1 MTRAR
6 PGSKWSMDGQVQALG
21 REPAGGKFSG
31 MMCACMSTII
41 SASVERQHG
50 PRDLAGLHRAKR
62 LVDVVQPSAL
72 RDHLVEQEP
81 SLPVE
86 LEVAGNVRAEAV
98 RAHPRG
104 LHLALRANRHPGELD
119 LRVGRQHAHDRR
131 GAADRQALDSL
142 TDERRVADRL
152 EGVVHAGAAREG
164 AHGLDRVVVLAVH
177 DVGRPHPLGHLEL
190 RIEHVDPD
198 DLGGAADARAL
209 HDREPDAAAAE
220 HRDGLPRLE
229 PGRPKRRAD
238 ARKHAASHEGRAV
251 QGQLG
256 VDLHKRVLVEQHA
269 LGVARDPDELPE
281 RLAFL
286 REPRRGGLG
295 PGDDPADAEVWV
307 AAQTLLAA
315 SAEAGEAGHHM
326 VARPQRRHVRAHRLD
341 DARALVAQD
350 DGAVQREAPHAVD
363 DVQIRVAHT
372 GRRGAD
378 EDLTSP
384 RLVDLDRLDGQS
396 LVDFPKDGSLDLHG
410 TLLVDPS
417 SRASPAQYN
426 PTSLSGGGMTAVE
439 PTGQILGATV
449 QGVDLAKPLSDADFA
464 TILQALGRHGVLR
477 FPAQRLEAVELRDFS
492 RRFGLIQA
500 TLTGRHHEPGM
511 PEVGYLS
518 NIIENG
524 EPIGITDAGQD
535 WHTDMSYNETIGF
548 LNVLYAVKVPRR
560 DGRVLGATAFVN
572 THAAY
577 DELAPELKARLANA
591 TATHDF
597 NKFWE
602 NMRRRPGS
610 LRGPLTAEQRRRRP
624 PSVHPLFLTHPI
636 TGRQVLYCNPGYAIR
651 INELDEAESDRVLD
665 VLFAHQLQPKY
676 QYTHQWT
683 EGDVLVWDHIGT
695 LHNAIA
701 DYRPDEHR
709 LMKRC
714 QVMADRIFD
723 PGFLREALSAVSAPA
738 GAR

>member
-1 MTRAR
+1 
-6 PGSKWSMDGQVQALG
+6 
-21 REPAGGKFSG
+21 
-31 MMCACMSTII
+31 
-41 SASVERQHG
+41 
-50 PRDLAGLHRAKR
+50 
-62 LVDVVQPSAL
+62 
-72 RDHLVEQEP
+72 
-81 SLPVE
+81 
-86 LEVAGNVRAEAV
+86 
-98 RAHPRG
+98 
-104 LHLALRANRHPGELD
+104 
-119 LRVGRQHAHDRR
+119 
-131 GAADRQALDSL
+131 
-142 TDERRVADRL
+142 
-152 EGVVHAGAAREG
+152 
-164 AHGLDRVVVLAVH
+164 
-177 DVGRPHPLGHLEL
+177 
-190 RIEHVDPD
+190 
-198 DLGGAADARAL
+198 
-209 HDREPDAAAAE
+209 
-220 HRDGLPRLE
+220 
-229 PGRPKRRAD
+229 
-238 ARKHAASHEGRAV
+238 
-251 QGQLG
+251 
-256 VDLHKRVLVEQHA
+256 
-269 LGVARDPDELPE
+269 
-281 RLAFL
+281 
-286 REPRRGGLG
+286 
-295 PGDDPADAEVWV
+295 
-307 AAQTLLAA
+307 
-315 SAEAGEAGHHM
+315 
-326 VARPQRRHVRAHRLD
+326 
-341 DARALVAQD
+341 
-350 DGAVQREAPHAVD
+350 
-363 DVQIRVAHT
+363 
-372 GRRGAD
+372 
-378 EDLTSP
+378 
-384 RLVDLDRLDGQS
+384 
-396 LVDFPKDGSLDLHG
+396 
-410 TLLVDPS
+410 
-417 SRASPAQYN
+417 
-426 PTSLSGGGMTAVE
+426 MTAVE
-439 PTGQILGATV
+439 PTGAILGATV
-449 QGVDLAKPLSDADFA
+449 RGVDLSKPLSDANFA

-492 RRFGLIQA
+492 QRFGLIQA

-577 DELAPELKARLANA
+577 DDLAPELKSRLANA

-624 PSVHPLFLTHPI
+624 PSVHPVFLTHPI

-651 INELDEAESDRVLD
+651 INELDEAESDRVLEM
-665 VLFAHQLQPKY
+665 LFAHQLQPKY